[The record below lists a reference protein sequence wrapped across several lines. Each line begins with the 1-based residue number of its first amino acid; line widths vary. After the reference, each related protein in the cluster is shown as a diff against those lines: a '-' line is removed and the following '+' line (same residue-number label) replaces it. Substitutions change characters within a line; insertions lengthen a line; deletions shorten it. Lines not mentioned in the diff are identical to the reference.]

1 MKIKNLK
8 FIKLYTSTSMKKI
21 QDLSLL
27 VVISLSILVI
37 SDSLFAQNKT
47 GKLDIHL
54 NDAAQ
59 LTIDGPHRFVKI
71 AGITGIHISSLK
83 TKAFIETTALQSD
96 RGTLSL
102 WMSPLE
108 DIDKAPSTGLNT
120 IYPLISDHYPLS
132 LADSCDFSVYYDGS
146 GYPRVIARF
155 TDGSFWKQ
163 MDYGV
168 APFVYAESL
177 PLQKGQW
184 YNLAITWDKPAGTI
198 IMYINGELVGHN
210 FLAKNFKSDRSKV
223 YIGNPL
229 MILSNLKIQTDILS
243 SEEIMK
249 EYLSMRPLSNQLSDN
264 VIRDIVIPRD
274 KPALN
279 MHLDDSWKKVYECS
293 FSKNSDLD
301 GWIFQT
307 GDKFRD
313 KFKLNVTEN
322 GLYWET
328 PDIIDAESR
337 GYLWCPAKVEGDQW
351 IEFEFQLVSPKGL
364 ALVMMCASGM
374 QGEDIIEDHGLR
386 KTGSMGDMLANYR
399 NYHWE
404 FVRRVEA
411 MRTDVETQYVSK
423 NPWGKSLFIGCVP
436 RLEQNHWI
444 KVRFIKIGNKLY
456 GSFDGKTVFE
466 AADNAYDNNGPV
478 LNSGRVVLRQMYN
491 TAMRYRN
498 FVIYQKRNY

>member
-1 MKIKNLK
+1 MKTIQNFFYLGLICLG
-8 FIKLYTSTSMKKI
+8 FI
-21 QDLSLL
+21 
-27 VVISLSILVI
+27 IL
-37 SDSLFAQNKT
+37 SDSICAQNKPVI
-47 GKLDIHL
+47 LDIPL
-54 NDAAQ
+54 NDASQ
-59 LTIDGPHRFVKI
+59 IKIVGPHRFVNI
-71 AGITGIHISSLK
+71 AGITGLNVSSLK
-83 TKAFIETTALQSD
+83 TKAFIETAALLAD
-96 RGTLSL
+96 RGTISI

-108 DIDKAPSTGLNT
+108 NLDKSPSVDLNT
-120 IYPLISDHYPLS
+120 LYPLLSNHYPL
-132 LADSCDFSVYYDGS
+132 AQVDSCSFSLYYQGS

-155 TDGSFWKQ
+155 TDGSYWGH
-163 MDYGV
+163 MDYGI
-168 APFVYAESL
+168 APVVYAEAL

-184 YNLAITWDKPAGTI
+184 YHFVVTWDKPAGTL

-210 FLAKNFKSDRSKV
+210 FLAKNFKAGNNRV

-229 MILSNLKIQTDILS
+229 MIISRLKVQTDILS
-243 SEEIMK
+243 NEEVKK
-249 EYLSMRPLSNQLSDN
+249 EYLSMRPVSNQPSDN
-264 VIRDIVIPRD
+264 VIRNIVIPQD

-279 MHLDDSWKKVYECS
+279 LHLDDSWEKVYECS
-293 FSKNSDLD
+293 FTKKSDLD

-313 KFKLNVTEN
+313 KFKLNITED

-337 GYLWCPAKVEGDQW
+337 GYLWCPARVEGDQW

-364 ALVMMCASGM
+364 ALLMMFASGI

-404 FVRRVEA
+404 YVRRVEA

-423 NPWGKSLFIGCVP
+423 NPWGKSLYVGCVP
-436 RLEQNHWI
+436 RHEQNRWI
-444 KVRFIKIGNKLY
+444 KIRFIKIDNKLY
-456 GSFDGKTVFE
+456 GSCDGKTVFE
-466 AADNAYDNNGPV
+466 VTDNAYDNNGPV

-498 FVIYQKRNY
+498 FVIYQRIIK